1 MNIFSSDGWF
11 SRIFGTIGDI
21 IIVNFLFIIC
31 SIPIVTMGASMSA
44 MYYTLLKK
52 QRTGEYG
59 GIVKTFFK
67 GFKDNFKQ
75 STIAWILFLLVSFIF
90 SMDFNLFGKGGPQEN
105 SAMYYTCVVLFIL
118 TCFIAIYLFPVI
130 CAFENTLKNLILQA
144 IFFAAKNF
152 IFTILIM
159 ILYTLPIYFLLANP
173 QVFMV
178 GIFILIVCGF
188 GLIAYLASF
197 MFNKAFSPYLEDVTK
212 QYSDDDPDS
221 WMKPIDTS
229 DKALEKKDSEEQGS
243 ADQSGNNKDQDQKD
257 SDKKDSDKKDS
268 NKKDSDQEASQP
280 VDPRKVTKKLEVS
293 NPSRK

>member
-11 SRIFGTIGDI
+11 ARVFGTIGDI
-21 IIVNFLFIIC
+21 IVVNILFIIC
-31 SIPIVTMGASMSA
+31 SIPVFTMGASMSA

-75 STIAWILFLLVSFIF
+75 STIAWILFLLISFIF
-90 SMDFNLFGKGGPQEN
+90 SLDFNLFGKGGPQE
-105 SAMYYTCVVLFIL
+105 STAMYYTCVVLFIL

-130 CAFENTLKNLILQA
+130 CAFENTLKELILQS

-159 ILYTLPIYFLLANP
+159 ILYTLPIYFLLASP

-188 GLIAYLASF
+188 GLIAYLSSF
-197 MFNKAFSPYLEDVTK
+197 MFIKAFSPYLEDVTK
-212 QYSDDDPDS
+212 QYSDDNPDS
-221 WMKPIDTS
+221 WMKPIDVPDRS
-229 DKALEKKDSEEQGS
+229 LEKNDNEAQEGSDRKD
-243 ADQSGNNKDQDQKD
+243 ADQEDKDQKD
-257 SDKKDSDKKDS
+257 TDHESSY
-268 NKKDSDQEASQP
+268 P
-280 VDPRKVTKKLEVS
+280 VDSRKVTKKLEVS